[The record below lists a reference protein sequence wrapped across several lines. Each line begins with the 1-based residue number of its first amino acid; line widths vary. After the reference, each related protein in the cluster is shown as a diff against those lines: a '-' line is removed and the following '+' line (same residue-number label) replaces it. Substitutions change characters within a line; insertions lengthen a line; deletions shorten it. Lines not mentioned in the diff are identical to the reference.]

1 MQVQGTLF
9 SQESILQRFACY
21 NHNIYKLRVIH
32 KFFEMDFKNRDI
44 ISIKD
49 FSKEE
54 LLHILKVVG
63 HIEHK
68 PNSKLLKGKILAT
81 LFFEPST
88 RTRLSFISA
97 MEQLGGTVVGFST
110 ANVTSIQ
117 KGESLWDTIK
127 MTEQY
132 SDAIVIRH
140 PLEGSARLAAEAA
153 SVPVING
160 GDGSNQHPTQT
171 MLDLYTI
178 QKIKGKLENLHI
190 GFVGDLKYGRT
201 VHSLVVALSYF
212 NPVFY
217 FVAPDELQIPD
228 SYLDNLFQRRI
239 KYHKTSDLMR
249 FSKELDALYVT
260 RIQKERFPD
269 PLEYE
274 KFRGIYRIDVSFL
287 HHVKKDLKIMHPL
300 PRVDEI
306 DKDIDNTPHAA
317 YFEQAANGVPVRK
330 ALLALVL
337 GKVK

>member
-1 MQVQGTLF
+1 M
-9 SQESILQRFACY
+9 E
-21 NHNIYKLRVIH
+21 
-32 KFFEMDFKNRDI
+32 FKSKDI
-44 ISIKD
+44 ISIND

-54 LLHILKVVG
+54 LLHILKVVKQM
-63 HIEHK
+63 EEK
-68 PNSKLLKGKILAT
+68 PKSNLLKGKILAA

-97 MEQLGGTVVGFST
+97 MEQLSGRVIGFST
-110 ANVTSIQ
+110 ANVTSMH

-132 SDAIVIRH
+132 ADVIVIRH

-171 MLDLYTI
+171 ILDLYTI
-178 QKIKGKLENLHI
+178 QKTKGKLENLHV

-201 VHSLVVALSYF
+201 VHSLVIALSHF
-212 NPVFY
+212 NPTFY
-217 FVAPDELQIPD
+217 FIAPEELQIPE
-228 SYLDNLFQRRI
+228 SYLDELFQKKV
-239 KYHKTSDLMR
+239 KYYKTSDLMR
-249 FSKELDALYVT
+249 FSKELDLLYVT
-260 RIQKERFPD
+260 RIQKERFPE

-274 KFRGIYRIDVSFL
+274 KFKGVYRIDESFL
-287 HHVKKDLKIMHPL
+287 NHVKKDLKIMHPL

-306 DKDIDNTPHAA
+306 DKSVDSTEHAA
-317 YFEQAANGVPVRK
+317 YFEQAANGIPVRK

-337 GKVK
+337 EKVK